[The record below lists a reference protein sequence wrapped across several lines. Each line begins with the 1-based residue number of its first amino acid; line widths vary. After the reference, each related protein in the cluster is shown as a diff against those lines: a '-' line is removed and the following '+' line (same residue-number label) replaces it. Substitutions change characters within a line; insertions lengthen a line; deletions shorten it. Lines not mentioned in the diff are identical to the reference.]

1 VNLRPLL
8 PLLIPFCVFAGE
20 QRIPYACDN
29 GSRID
34 ISFAVDTEG
43 RPQASLHFADEAVTL
58 PQVPSASG
66 TLYRRGEIRLHTQ
79 GDDAILEDGK
89 GNQRRCT
96 RGTTPP
102 AGTTTAPPS
111 ASGSFIDI
119 AGKVT
124 YLARIALPTD
134 ATLTIRIDDTGRP
147 GKPLTLAEQR
157 YALNGAQVP
166 IPFSATVDRD
176 LIGQKSR
183 LIVVA
188 RIEAGRK
195 LLFAGNKPYPTAPG
209 GSPAA
214 FELLLKPA
222 NRPVR

>member
-1 VNLRPLL
+1 VKLHPLL
-8 PLLIPFCVFAGE
+8 PLLIPLCVFAGE
-20 QRIPYACDN
+20 QRIPYTCDN

-34 ISFAVDTEG
+34 ISFSTNADG
-43 RPQASLHFADEAVTL
+43 RPLASLHFADEAVIL

-66 TLYRRGEIRLHTQ
+66 ARYRNGDIRLHTKD
-79 GDDAILEDGK
+79 DDALLEDGK

-102 AGTTTAPPS
+102 AGAPV
-111 ASGSFIDI
+111 ASPAAASSFIDI
-119 AGKVT
+119 AGRVT
-124 YLARIALPTD
+124 YLARIALPPD
-134 ATLTIRIDDTGRP
+134 ATLTVLIQDTGRP
-147 GKPLTLAEQR
+147 GKPLTLAEQS
-157 YALNGAQVP
+157 YTLNGAQVP
-166 IPFSATVDRD
+166 IPFAATVDRD
-176 LIGQKSR
+176 LIGKKSR

-195 LLFAGNKPYPTAPG
+195 LLFAGNKPYSTTQG
-209 GSPAA
+209 GSPAP